1 MKTFKYIVSLL
12 PALLICAMLQ
22 SCDKDGDLLYTD
34 GTGSAA
40 INGTDTD
47 IVLDYNNLSAL
58 ALTIYW
64 NENGDITLSDPRVE
78 APKGAVTNT
87 IQMSPSS
94 DFASVYEE
102 IMSVGVYARQYTCD
116 ELNNI
121 LNRLGYEGGV
131 KAPLYIRI
139 KSSLGNNIDPDYS
152 DVLSLNVTPYLIDM
166 SIGYYLDSKQGDTG
180 KSLYSATSNGVYIG
194 FIGAGAWENW
204 WLREGNNTIWGNDG
218 VVGTPFMLGNN
229 TTGLSVWNFW
239 YPGVSG
245 CYYTIVDTKANEWS
259 ALLIPEL
266 TLGGDLSGAMTYDR
280 KANVWTYVFDASA
293 GTVNVTISGTGKQY
307 NIGTGTDDAAA
318 IDTPVAFSG
327 SADNLSFGSSASS
340 ISVPVSA
347 SGEATLKLDLSN
359 PCQWTVTV
367 EAGGGAPVVVASKY
381 LYLSGVYGDWNFE
394 SYLKLYNEDN
404 LTYGGALQVNS
415 EWGYRMY
422 TEAEAWDNYY
432 TMVDGGNAFEGSLV
446 KNGDGNVAAPDPGFY
461 LFDVSLSGLTY
472 KVTPITK
479 VSYSGLNDDWSL
491 TEMTATE
498 TPGVYTAVVQK
509 TANTPWGV
517 KIILNDN
524 WDLFFGGGSGELLL
538 YQSGFDGDNE
548 LANGEYT
555 LTVDLSKGTYSYTA
569 N

>member
-1 MKTFKYIVSLL
+1 M
-12 PALLICAMLQ
+12 
-22 SCDKDGDLLYTD
+22 
-34 GTGSAA
+34 
-40 INGTDTD
+40 
-47 IVLDYNNLSAL
+47 
-58 ALTIYW
+58 
-64 NENGDITLSDPRVE
+64 
-78 APKGAVTNT
+78 
-87 IQMSPSS
+87 
-94 DFASVYEE
+94 
-102 IMSVGVYARQYTCD
+102 
-116 ELNNI
+116 
-121 LNRLGYEGGV
+121 
-131 KAPLYIRI
+131 
-139 KSSLGNNIDPDYS
+139 
-152 DVLSLNVTPYLIDM
+152 
-166 SIGYYLDSKQGDTG
+166 
-180 KSLYSATSNGVYIG
+180 
-194 FIGAGAWENW
+194 
-204 WLREGNNTIWGNDG
+204 
-218 VVGTPFMLGNN
+218 
-229 TTGLSVWNFW
+229 
-239 YPGVSG
+239 
-245 CYYTIVDTKANEWS
+245 IVDTNKEEWS
-259 ALLIPEL
+259 ALLIPAL
-266 TLGGDLSGAMTYDR
+266 TVSGDISGDLTYNR
-280 KANVWTYVFDASA
+280 KQNTWTLTYNATSA
-293 GTVNVTISGTGKQY
+293 GTAKIKIAGVGKQY
-307 NIGTGTDDAAA
+307 NVGTSTDDAAA

-347 SGEATLKLDLSN
+347 SGEVTLKLDLSN

-367 EAGGGAPVVVASKY
+367 EAGGGQPTAEVSKF
-381 LYLSGVYGDWNFE
+381 LYISGVYGSWDFE

-404 LTYGGALQVNS
+404 LTYGGALQVDS

-446 KNGDGNVAAPDPGFY
+446 KNGDGNIAAPDPGFY